1 MLGGS
6 LTLDAGGATLIGRSG
21 HHLTIGQ
28 DLTLA
33 AGNQINVKLGAPST
47 HALFSVKGNL
57 TLAGT
62 LNVSDMGG
70 FGPGLYRLFNY
81 DGTLVNHV
89 LTLGKVPGGS
99 AAVPGMSIQT
109 AVNNQVN
116 LVNNAGMA
124 VGFWDGGDPAHANNH
139 AIDGGAGLWNL
150 SNDNWTD
157 SDGALNA
164 PWRDGTFAIFAGQAG
179 TVRRVPPVPLLPAG
193 CSSRPMAI

>member
-164 PWRDGTFAIFAGQAG
+164 PWRDGIS
-179 TVRRVPPVPLLPAG
+179 PSLPA
-193 CSSRPMAI
+193 RPAR

>member
-70 FGPGLYRLFNY
+70 FGPVFIVCSTMTARW
-81 DGTLVNHV
+81 
-89 LTLGKVPGGS
+89 
-99 AAVPGMSIQT
+99 SI
-109 AVNNQVN
+109 
-116 LVNNAGMA
+116 M
-124 VGFWDGGDPAHANNH
+124 
-139 AIDGGAGLWNL
+139 
-150 SNDNWTD
+150 
-157 SDGALNA
+157 
-164 PWRDGTFAIFAGQAG
+164 
-179 TVRRVPPVPLLPAG
+179 
-193 CSSRPMAI
+193 C